1 MLEDV
6 KNSLRISGH
15 DLDMEI
21 LDLIEAAKADLILSG
36 VNKDKVIDTDPLI
49 KRAITVYCKAHFGYD
64 DSKIAERFEQSYIS
78 LKQHLTLSTEY
89 TVGDE

>member
-6 KNSLRISGH
+6 KNSLRVSGD
-15 DLDMEI
+15 DLNLEI
-21 LDLIEAAKADLILSG
+21 QDLIESAKADLILSG
-36 VNKDKVIDTDPLI
+36 AHKDKVRDDDPLI

-64 DSKIAERFEQSYIS
+64 DMGEKFAQSYDS

-89 TVGDE
+89 TEVEE